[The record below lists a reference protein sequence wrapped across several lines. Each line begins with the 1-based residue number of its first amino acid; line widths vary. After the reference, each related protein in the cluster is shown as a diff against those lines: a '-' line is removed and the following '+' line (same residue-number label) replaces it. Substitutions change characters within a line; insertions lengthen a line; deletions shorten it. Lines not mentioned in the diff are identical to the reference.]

1 MGSTAAGTGRARQP
15 CLCSLSNAAAVHKC
29 YPEQHAR
36 CASTKRVRKAAV
48 ETSGVESKGEAGEAG
63 KDEESEEV
71 QFAPLPGV
79 CSGS

>member
-1 MGSTAAGTGRARQP
+1 MRR
-15 CLCSLSNAAAVHKC
+15 
-29 YPEQHAR
+29 
-36 CASTKRVRKAAV
+36 AAV
-48 ETSGVESKGEAGEAG
+48 ETSRVESKGEVGEAG